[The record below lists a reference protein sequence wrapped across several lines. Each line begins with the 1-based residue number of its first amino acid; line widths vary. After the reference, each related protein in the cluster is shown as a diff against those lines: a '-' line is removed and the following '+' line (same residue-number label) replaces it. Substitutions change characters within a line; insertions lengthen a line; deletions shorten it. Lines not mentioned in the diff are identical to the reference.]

1 MTGVQTDLIFLL
13 GGVSAILI
21 VASLIAVMLKERFAP
36 DGSNPVIET
45 LMDRIEAWW
54 VMAILMSIALLFG
67 RIGMILL
74 FAFCSFAALREF
86 LTLTSK
92 SRADHYALLASFFL
106 VLPLQYIFIG
116 FDNFGLFS
124 IFIPVYAFLLL
135 PVFSV
140 LRSDTENFLKRV
152 AETQWALMITV
163 FAASHVPALLNLSI
177 EGFEGRNILLIA
189 YLIFVVQFS
198 DVAQYVIGKLCGK
211 RLLAPEL
218 SRSKTWE
225 GSVGGI
231 ALATLVGA
239 FLWWLTP
246 FSFLQSALMS
256 LIISLM
262 GLAGFLVMSAIKRD
276 KGVKDWG
283 HYIQGHGG
291 LIDRLDSVVFAAP
304 VFFHL
309 TRFFWG

>member
-1 MTGVQTDLIFLL
+1 MTGVQTDLILLL
-13 GGVSAILI
+13 GGVGAILI
-21 VASLIAVMLKERFAP
+21 VATLTAVILRKRFAP

-45 LMDRIEAWW
+45 LMDRVEAWW
-54 VMAILMSIALLFG
+54 MMAILMSIALLFG

-106 VLPLQYIFIG
+106 VLPLQYVFIG

-140 LRSDTENFLKRV
+140 LRRDTENFLNRV

-211 RLLAPEL
+211 RPLAPEL

-225 GSVGGI
+225 GTLGGI

-276 KGVKDWG
+276 RGVKDWG

>member
-1 MTGVQTDLIFLL
+1 MTRVQTDLVFLL

-67 RIGMILL
+67 RIGMIFL

>member
-1 MTGVQTDLIFLL
+1 MTGVHADLFVLL
-13 GGVSAILI
+13 VGVAAIL
-21 VASLIAVMLKERFAP
+21 VLASATALILKERIAP

-45 LMDRIEAWW
+45 LIDRVKAWW

-67 RIGMILL
+67 RIGIILL

-86 LTLTSK
+86 LTLTTK
-92 SRADHYALLASFFL
+92 SRADHYSLLASFFL

-116 FDNFGLFS
+116 YDNFGLFS
-124 IFIPVYAFLLL
+124 TFIPVYAFLLL

-140 LRSDTENFLKRV
+140 LRGDTENFLNRV
-152 AETQWALMITV
+152 AETQWALMIAV
-163 FAASHVPALLNLSI
+163 FAASHVPALMNLSI
-177 EGFEGRNILLIA
+177 DGFEGRNILLIA

-198 DVAQYVIGKLCGK
+198 DVAQYVISKLCGK
-211 RLLAPEL
+211 RPLAPEL

-225 GSVGGI
+225 GTLGGI
-231 ALATLVGA
+231 ALATLTGA

-246 FSFLQSALMS
+246 FSFLQSALMA

-309 TRFFWG
+309 TRFFWS